1 MVVDESSDGQSAVTD
16 RSGDTRHGRQ
26 RPIQH
31 QQLVT
36 GSVEHGKSGR
46 PPRWAAGQRCAD
58 HRACEH
64 SRRLVSGPDV
74 KAGWVAGT
82 GQTVAVAWSGRQRF
96 GAVDVCY
103 PDAGGACAALVVAAD
118 ERFADLVE
126 ERTVWLPVVEA
137 YQPGRFYLRELPA
150 IAAVL
155 ATVADP
161 DLVVVDGYVDLD
173 PQGRP
178 GLGAHLH
185 ARIGV
190 PVIGVAKTAFRT
202 ASHAVTVYRGTGAT
216 RPLFVTAAGISTE
229 RAAAMVAAMAGPY
242 RVPDALRRVDVLA
255 RQGAHG

>member
-1 MVVDESSDGQSAVTD
+1 MIDERAV
-16 RSGDTRHGRQ
+16 Q
-26 RPIQH
+26 
-31 QQLVT
+31 V
-36 GSVEHGKSGR
+36 
-46 PPRWAAGQRCAD
+46 
-58 HRACEH
+58 HR
-64 SRRLVSGPDV
+64 GPVV
-74 KAGWVAGT
+74 KAGWVAGA

-103 PDAGGACAALVVAAD
+103 PDAGGACAALVVASD

-126 ERTVWLPVVEA
+126 ERTFWLPVVEA
-137 YQPGRFYLRELPA
+137 YQPGGFYLRELPA
-150 IAAVL
+150 ITAVL

-202 ASHAVTVYRGTGAT
+202 ASHAVTVYRGGAT
-216 RPLFVTAAGISTE
+216 RPLFITAAGVSIE
-229 RAAAMVAAMAGPY
+229 RAAALVAAMAGPH
-242 RVPDALRRVDVLA
+242 RIPDALRRVDVLA
-255 RQGAHG
+255 RQGAQR